1 MMPLK
6 MTKIKFKWTYWNFS
20 ILRGYVWTLKVIL
33 SIEESSL
40 LWAKCM
46 GNWNTGHLV
55 LRIIKSYYPRV
66 GRNWCLENW
75 KLFTGQACSS
85 QRVILNL
92 FLLLKHMKQYLCTYF
107 FICLICIYLLWQ
119 YSVSPDRYFNKSF
132 LNTQLLYAGCSL
144 VLKWVLY
151 FAKYWESEWEV
162 TRKVRVLLSMKNT
175 QCNK

>member
-20 ILRGYVWTLKVIL
+20 ILRGYVWALKVIL

-107 FICLICIYLLWQ
+107 YICIISSNTRESKRNKKIKRIVH
-119 YSVSPDRYFNKSF
+119 SVFNLGEF
-132 LNTQLLYAGCSL
+132 L
-144 VLKWVLY
+144 
-151 FAKYWESEWEV
+151 F
-162 TRKVRVLLSMKNT
+162 
-175 QCNK
+175 